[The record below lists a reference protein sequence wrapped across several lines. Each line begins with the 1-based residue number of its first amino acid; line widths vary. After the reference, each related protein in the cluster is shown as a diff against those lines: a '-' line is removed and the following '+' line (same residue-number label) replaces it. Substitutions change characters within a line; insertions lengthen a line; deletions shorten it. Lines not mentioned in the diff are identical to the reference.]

1 MKVGFSGTG
10 GDQARNPTFSA
21 RLGNRSTVALGVLIA
36 GVLVVGGISVYL
48 TSKITEHTD
57 RIKTIAG
64 KIEHADHIHFFMN
77 ELMVETNRGIIF
89 EGNAN
94 LREDAGNRIS
104 STIKALEEH
113 IRHYNALD
121 TETGLSD
128 TRYTRSMALAIEG
141 EINLL
146 IRLVEKIKATIARGA
161 APIPEDLLRIRGLD
175 DELRAKFFEL
185 NNEHQSA
192 IARELQNSRRSMGL
206 IMRLYLAFVVLGVFG
221 LVGWNWLV
229 TKTLVSPI
237 RRLAAATHDV
247 AEGDL
252 AKRVPVTSKDE
263 IGQLSYLFNVMAE
276 KLRDHE
282 EKLAG
287 VAAMREREK
296 IAHDLHDSLAQE
308 LAFIH
313 LKLGEAKRAL
323 MADNTPR
330 VKEIMRQ
337 IQKVAGSAYD
347 DVRQAIFGLRRMVA
361 KHLGL
366 IPTLTEYLH
375 EFSEQ
380 KEISVNLK
388 VDPKRVPEFPV
399 QTEVQLIRI
408 IHEALTNVFK
418 HSQAAT
424 SEVRFESDDNGW
436 RVVIQDDGLGFD
448 MEDGDKKGFHF
459 GLTTMKERAAA
470 VGGELKVESAPSRG
484 TKIIVCF
491 PCKKEAAN
499 ETHSRSSRG

>member
-1 MKVGFSGTG
+1 
-10 GDQARNPTFSA
+10 
-21 RLGNRSTVALGVLIA
+21 
-36 GVLVVGGISVYL
+36 
-48 TSKITEHTD
+48 
-57 RIKTIAG
+57 
-64 KIEHADHIHFFMN
+64 
-77 ELMVETNRGIIF
+77 
-89 EGNAN
+89 
-94 LREDAGNRIS
+94 
-104 STIKALEEH
+104 
-113 IRHYNALD
+113 
-121 TETGLSD
+121 
-128 TRYTRSMALAIEG
+128 
-141 EINLL
+141 
-146 IRLVEKIKATIARGA
+146 
-161 APIPEDLLRIRGLD
+161 
-175 DELRAKFFEL
+175 
-185 NNEHQSA
+185 
-192 IARELQNSRRSMGL
+192 MGL

-229 TKTLVSPI
+229 TRTLVSPV

-252 AKRVPVTSKDE
+252 TKRVPVTSKDE

-323 MADNTPR
+323 MAENTSR
-330 VKEIMRQ
+330 VGELMRQ
-337 IQKVAGSAYD
+337 IQKVAGSAYE
-347 DVRQAIFGLRRMVA
+347 DVRQAIFGLRKMVA

-380 KEISVNLK
+380 KDISVSLK
-388 VDPKRVPEFPV
+388 ADPKRIPEFPI

-418 HSQAAT
+418 HSRAAT
-424 SEVRFESDDNGW
+424 SEVRFESDENEW
-436 RVVIQDDGLGFD
+436 RVVIQDDGLGFNVG
-448 MEDGDKKGFHF
+448 DGHKKEFHF

-470 VGGELKVESAPSRG
+470 VGGELTVESEPGRG
-484 TKIIVCF
+484 TKITVCL
-491 PCKKEAAN
+491 PYKSEAAN
-499 ETHSRSSRG
+499 ERHSPSYRG